1 MPNQAIMEI
10 STLKSSIARYV
21 ASSDD
26 KAMLSLIHSILSAQV
41 DPTTKGVWNDL
52 TALQKDKILSA
63 YAAIEQEDK
72 LISLDE
78 LFTS

>member
-1 MPNQAIMEI
+1 MEI
-10 STLKSSIARYV
+10 GTLKSSITQYV

-52 TALQKDKILSA
+52 TAIQKDKILSA
-63 YAAIEQEDK
+63 YSAIEQEDK

-78 LFTS
+78 IFIS